1 MDEIVTPDEYGG
13 LNPGAHVSFIVVPA
27 KKGIQAAAVTIVDP
41 PEEKNED
48 EKKENVP
55 MKPFE
60 DPFAVADSIAEMK
73 LTMESNGAAAATTAA
88 PITAPAAADPFAADD
103 GWGDAPSW

>member
-41 PEEKNED
+41 PEEKKKE
-48 EKKENVP
+48 EVKKENVT

-60 DPFAVADSIAEMK
+60 DPFAVADSFAEMK
-73 LTMESNGAAAATTAA
+73 VTNESNGTAAAATAD
-88 PITAPAAADPFAADD
+88 APAADD
-103 GWGDAPSW
+103 DWGAAPSW

>member
-1 MDEIVTPDEYGG
+1 MDEIATPDEYGG

-41 PEEKNED
+41 PEEKKED

-55 MKPFE
+55 TTAVG
-60 DPFAVADSIAEMK
+60 DPFADSFAEMK
-73 LTMESNGAAAATTAA
+73 VTKESNGT
-88 PITAPAAADPFAADD
+88 AAADTPAADD
-103 GWGDAPSW
+103 GWGSAPTW

>member
-41 PEEKNED
+41 PEEKKEED
-48 EKKENVP
+48 KKENVP
-55 MKPFE
+55 TTVVK
-60 DPFAVADSIAEMK
+60 DPFADPFADNFAEMK
-73 LTMESNGAAAATTAA
+73 VTKESNGT
-88 PITAPAAADPFAADD
+88 AAADTPAADD
-103 GWGDAPSW
+103 GWGSAPTW

>member
-41 PEEKNED
+41 PEEKKED
-48 EKKENVP
+48 EKNENIP
-55 MKPFE
+55 IKAF
-60 DPFAVADSIAEMK
+60 DSFADKFAEMK
-73 LTMESNGAAAATTAA
+73 VTKESNGTVAAATADATAVA
-88 PITAPAAADPFAADD
+88 TADAPAVDD
-103 GWGDAPSW
+103 GWGAAPSW